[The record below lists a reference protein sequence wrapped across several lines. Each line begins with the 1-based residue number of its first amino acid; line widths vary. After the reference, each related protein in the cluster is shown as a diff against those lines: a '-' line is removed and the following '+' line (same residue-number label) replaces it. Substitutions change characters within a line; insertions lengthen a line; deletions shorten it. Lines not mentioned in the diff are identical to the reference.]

1 MLFADDMG
9 GYYRVPA
16 DNRDLNYDLYF
27 TDGVPTKQ
35 IEEDYNSHNTDR
47 LDVAG
52 MTELLH
58 KLDII
63 GRALKGEPLE
73 D

>member
-1 MLFADDMG
+1 M
-9 GYYRVPA
+9 PA

-27 TDGVPTKQ
+27 TDGVPTRQ
-35 IEEDYNSHNTDR
+35 IEDDYNSHNTNR

-58 KLDII
+58 KLAII
-63 GRALKGEPLE
+63 DRALKGEALG